1 MTVAQPHILIIEDE
15 ELLAGVLQEKLTE
28 AGFRVS
34 HAADGEAGLSAAKES
49 APDVIVT
56 DILLPKIDGRTMIT
70 EIKEAGVTAPI
81 IALTNLEATD
91 DVSKVLTGPQD
102 QVLKKT
108 YDTLENLIAKISQVA
123 RHAV

>member
-1 MTVAQPHILIIEDE
+1 MTDTQPHILIIEDE

-34 HAADGEAGLSAAKES
+34 RAKDGEEGLAMAVDSQ
-49 APDVIVT
+49 PNLIVT
-56 DILLPKIDGRTMIT
+56 DILLPVLDGRTMIT
-70 EIKEAGVTAPI
+70 KMREAGVASPI

-91 DVSKVLTGPQD
+91 DVAAVLTGERD

-108 YDTLENLIAKISQVA
+108 YYTLENLITTISTSA